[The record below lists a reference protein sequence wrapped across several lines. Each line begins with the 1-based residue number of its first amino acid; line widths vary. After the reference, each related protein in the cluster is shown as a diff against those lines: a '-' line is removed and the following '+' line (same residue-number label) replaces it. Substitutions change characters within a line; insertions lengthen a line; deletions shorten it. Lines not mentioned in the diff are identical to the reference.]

1 MNRVGRNRRE
11 VVVIAEAA
19 RRVEL
24 GAAEEAAVAA
34 AFICNIFVFEV
45 HHNRVSHEH
54 RIVEKAVDLV
64 RSDVGV
70 GDGRVDARVGRDVG
84 LTADLRRGRAA
95 LGRLAAPALSAG
107 RRRLPRRR
115 VGAAFFRRRGGDAGA
130 DDAEND
136 HQKRQN
142 VKGCVFHCV
151 RPKRPLLR
159 RLPSSLPE
167 LAQAAASY
175 GRTRRGNFPF
185 LIIPMRP
192 HYVNRKR

>member
-1 MNRVGRNRRE
+1 M
-11 VVVIAEAA
+11 IAEAA

-64 RSDVGV
+64 RPDVGV
-70 GDGRVDARVGRDVG
+70 GDGRVDARVGRDVW

-95 LGRLAAPALSAG
+95 LGRLAAPALPAG

-136 HQKRQN
+136 HQNRQN

-175 GRTRRGNFPF
+175 GRTRCGHFPF